1 MNYRTTLEI
10 IENLLQK
17 KNVCEWVF
25 TACQEMLFF
34 AAFFSIEIKLT
45 STIIICKVS
54 NCKKNKILIHYLS
67 SLILRFRL
75 RLRLRFS
82 FCIGLCFYC
91 LTFVYKSHCTSTF
104 NSALI
109 MFVCLFICHSILYDI
124 LISTIKLQTA
134 KRIDGSNSKINI
146 YLHFLKKKQRYLI
159 CNFST
164 NLHNGHSVKDNKV
177 EMN

>member
-34 AAFFSIEIKLT
+34 AAFFSIEIKLS

-67 SLILRFRL
+67 SLILRF

-109 MFVCLFICHSILYDI
+109 MFVCLFICHSIFYDI
-124 LISTIKLQTA
+124 LISIIKLQTA

-146 YLHFLKKKQRYLI
+146 YLHFLKKKQSCLI
-159 CNFST
+159 WFVISLQIFT
-164 NLHNGHSVKDNKV
+164 MDIQ
-177 EMN
+177 